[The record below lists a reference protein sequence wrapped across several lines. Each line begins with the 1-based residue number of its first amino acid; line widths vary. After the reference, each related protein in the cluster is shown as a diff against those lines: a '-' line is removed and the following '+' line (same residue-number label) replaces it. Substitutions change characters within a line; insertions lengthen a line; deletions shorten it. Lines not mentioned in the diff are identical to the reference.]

1 LNDNIGFVGYGNMGQ
16 ALGAAC
22 IQSGRAST
30 IYVVESN
37 QDHANYLTTTYS
49 YIKVVS
55 LADLIQ
61 TCDTIFLAFKPQQ
74 LADFS
79 KGLPQGFTKEHVI
92 VSMLAGVSIQTC
104 IDGLGHANIVRI
116 MPNTPA
122 VLQKGVTAVFF
133 ADAVLESQRQWCL
146 NVFESFGQVILLNSE
161 QEIDVM
167 TALSGSGPAFFY
179 RMVQAMAQFGEDQGL
194 TQNQALQAATH
205 TMLGAGEMLTQ
216 QPHPQQLIDQVT
228 SPNGTTHAGLM
239 CMNDL
244 DFNGTIGKVLD
255 SAYQR
260 AISLSKES

>member
-30 IYVVESN
+30 IYVVENN
-37 QDHANYLTTTYS
+37 QDHANDLTTTYA

-79 KGLPQGFTKEHVI
+79 KELPQGFTKDHVI

-122 VLQKGVTAVFF
+122 VLQKGVTAVVS
-133 ADAVLESQRQWCL
+133 ADAVSESQRQWCL
-146 NVFESFGQVILLNSE
+146 SVFESFGQVISLNSE

-179 RMVQAMAQFGEDQGL
+179 RMVQAMVAFGEDKGL
-194 TQNQALQAATH
+194 TQDQALQAVTH

-216 QPHPQQLIDQVT
+216 QQQPQQLIDQVT